1 MAVLQ
6 TYTTKGI
13 REDLA
18 DIIYNISPTDT
29 PFMSGVGKNK
39 ATNTLHQWQT
49 DTLSAVA
56 ANAKVEGAT
65 ISYPTLTSTTKVGN
79 YTQISTKACQ
89 VSATDDAVLA
99 AGRSSELAY
108 QVAKAAKELKRDM
121 ENALLS
127 NVAAATGDATTARA
141 LG

>member
-56 ANAKVEGAT
+56 ANLDVEGAT
-65 ISYPTLTSTTKVGN
+65 ISYPTLSSTTKVGN
-79 YTQISTKACQ
+79 YTQISSKACL
-89 VSATDDAVLA
+89 VSATDDAVNT
-99 AGRSSELAY
+99 AG
-108 QVAKAAKELKRDM
+108 
-121 ENALLS
+121 
-127 NVAAATGDATTARA
+127 
-141 LG
+141 